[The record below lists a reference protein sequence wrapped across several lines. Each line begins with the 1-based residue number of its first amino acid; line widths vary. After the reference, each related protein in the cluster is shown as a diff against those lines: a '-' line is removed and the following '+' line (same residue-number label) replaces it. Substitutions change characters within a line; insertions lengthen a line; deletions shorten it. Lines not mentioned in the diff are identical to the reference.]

1 MRGVGRHTAQPLL
14 VTLALGEVLL
24 TEEKC
29 MAVTYH
35 SSVQQMR
42 ADYGSIN

>member
-1 MRGVGRHTAQPLL
+1 MGKEDIQPNRLL

-35 SSVQQMR
+35 SSVAQMR
-42 ADYGSIN
+42 ADYGSSN